1 MRVRVHTFD
10 VLRDFMC
17 YRTLLS
23 LHARVQ
29 LSPNAVNINM
39 IADLYAEVNGVLA
52 QSR

>member
-1 MRVRVHTFD
+1 MMVKGPHILRVKGLYLF
-10 VLRDFMC
+10 
-17 YRTLLS
+17 LS
-23 LHARVQ
+23 HRARVQ